1 MMATYKAPLRDMR
14 FVLHELLDAEKTF
27 TSIPG
32 YEEAT
37 IDIIDAILEE
47 AAKLSE
53 NVVFPTNRS
62 GDEEG
67 CRFENGV
74 VRTPAGFKEAYDALT
89 QGGWTALS
97 CDPEYGGQGLPETIN
112 FFVTEMLGSTNV
124 ALSLYPGLTHGAY
137 IALKAFATEEMK
149 RTYLPKLVAGTWSGS
164 MCLTEPHCGTD
175 LGLLRTKAVPQ
186 ENGTYT
192 ISGTK
197 MFISAGEHDLTENI
211 VHLVLARLPD
221 APAGV
226 KGISMFL
233 VPKYFVKD
241 DGSPGQRNGVFC
253 GAIEQKMGI
262 RGSATC
268 VLNFDDATGFLLGE
282 EHRGMRTMFTMM
294 NHERVAVGLQGL
306 ALGEIAYQS
315 AANYARE
322 RLQGRSLSGPKCD
335 DKAAD
340 PIIVHPDVRRMLLTA
355 RAYNEGARALGA
367 WVGLQIDLGH
377 THPDSDVREEAN
389 DLAAL
394 LTPVVKAFFT
404 DYGSEV
410 CNLCLQ
416 VFGGHGYIRE
426 WGMEQLVRDAR
437 IAQIYEGTN
446 GVQALDL
453 VRRKLPMHEGRL
465 VRRYFKII
473 EDFVTDNQNQDE
485 LREFVIPLS
494 ESLQTLK
501 DVTDWLVRESAAN
514 QEEAGAASN
523 DYLRLM
529 ALVSLAFMWARM
541 VKVACDKK
549 SDDTSGFYE
558 AKIKTARFYMKRLL
572 PQTKALYETL
582 MSGSETLMALEAEAF

>member
-1 MMATYKAPLRDMR
+1 MMATYQAPLRDMR
-14 FVLHELLDAEKTF
+14 FVLHELLDAEKRF

-37 IDIIDAILEE
+37 TDIIDAILEE

-53 NVVFPTNRS
+53 NVILPTNRI

-124 ALSLYPGLTHGAY
+124 AFSLYPGLTHGAY
-137 IALKAFATEEMK
+137 IALEAFATEEMK
-149 RTYLPKLVAGTWSGS
+149 RTYLPKMVAGTWSGS

-175 LGLLRTKAVPQ
+175 LGLLRTKAVPR
-186 ENGTYT
+186 ENGTYA

-221 APAGV
+221 APPGV

-233 VPKYFVKD
+233 VPKYLVKD
-241 DGSPGQRNGVFC
+241 DGSPGPRNGVFC
-253 GAIEQKMGI
+253 GAIEEKMGI
-262 RGSATC
+262 KGSATC

-306 ALGEIAYQS
+306 ALSETAYQS

-322 RLQGRSLSGPKCD
+322 RVQGRSLSGPKCD

-340 PIIVHPDVRRMLLTA
+340 PIIVHPDIRRMLLTA
-355 RAYNEGARALGA
+355 KAYNEGARALGA
-367 WVGLQIDLGH
+367 WIGLQIDYGP
-377 THPDSDVREEAN
+377 HPDPDVREEAN
-389 DLAAL
+389 DLVAL

-404 DYGSEV
+404 DNGSEV

-453 VRRKLPMHEGRL
+453 VGRKLPMHEGRL

-473 EDFVTDNQNQDE
+473 EDFVSDNQNQDE
-485 LREFVIPLS
+485 LREFVTPLS

-501 DVTDWLVRESAAN
+501 DVTDWLVQVSAAN
-514 QEEAGAASN
+514 QEEVGAASS

-529 ALVSLAFMWARM
+529 ALVSLGFMWARM
-541 VKVACDKK
+541 VKVACDKR
-549 SDDTSGFYE
+549 SGDTSGFYE

-572 PQTKALYETL
+572 PQTKTLSETL